1 MSDDLINLG
10 EVLTP
15 KARMQA
21 TKGQVYGFKKDS
33 GDIVHYKVI
42 RISKTFRNVW
52 ATKVDLLTG
61 EEMDKIW
68 EAKRNGK
75 N

>member
-1 MSDDLINLG
+1 MSLVNLG

-15 KARMQA
+15 KARREA
-21 TKGQVYGFKKDS
+21 KVGQTYGFKKDS

-52 ATKVDLLTG
+52 CERVELLTP

-68 EAKRNGK
+68 SKKLEANDD
-75 N
+75 

>member
-33 GDIVHYKVI
+33 GEVVHYKVI
-42 RISKTFRNVW
+42 RINKTFRNVW
-52 ATKVDLLTG
+52 CEKVELLTAD
-61 EEMDKIW
+61 EM
-68 EAKRNGK
+68 EAKWNEKRNGK
-75 N
+75 